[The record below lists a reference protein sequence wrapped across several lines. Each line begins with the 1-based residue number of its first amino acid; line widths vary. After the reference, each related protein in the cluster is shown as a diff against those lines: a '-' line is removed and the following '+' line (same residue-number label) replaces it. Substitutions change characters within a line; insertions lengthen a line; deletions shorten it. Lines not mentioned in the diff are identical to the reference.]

1 MKTNYTFKGIR
12 NALAVLA
19 IALGSTLTSAQV
31 ATEYQVNLRTTASTD
46 YAPGTVD
53 IISDGLTAE
62 GTTFKIQATITP
74 GGNGT
79 FVGSS
84 AQRRWGIGNSDTDN
98 ETTTFDGNY
107 EESAVINAITIVDFN
122 DNGTGYTVAALSELH
137 FDAITI
143 RAANGANDNPRV
155 TVDGATNAGTYD
167 LGQLSGATETVDFG
181 VEFMNAAGTVF
192 TLGDTDTVSSIT
204 LANASTNFQNA
215 YQIIGT
221 NVAYTFTTDPS
232 LSVNDVE
239 ADTNT
244 FAIFPTIVDYT
255 FSVNKEFKTLRLF
268 DVTGKNVKTF
278 STSDALEVSGMSSG
292 LYIVKL
298 ESEAGNIATSRLIV
312 K

>member
-1 MKTNYTFKGIR
+1 MKTNYTIKNLR
-12 NALAVLA
+12 NSLAILA

-53 IISDGLTAE
+53 IISDELTAE

-155 TVDGATNAGTYD
+155 TVGGATYD
-167 LGQLSGATETVDFG
+167 LGQLSGATETVIFG
-181 VEFMNAAGTVF
+181 VEFMNAAGTAF

-221 NVAYTFTTDPS
+221 NVAYTFTTDPN
-232 LSVNDVE
+232 LSVSDVE

-244 FAIFPTIVDYT
+244 FTIYPTIVDYS

-278 STSDALEVSGMSSG
+278 STSEALEVSGMSSG

-298 ESEAGNIATSRLIV
+298 ESEVGTVATSRLIV